1 VARGTTLICTIR
13 THNLGNATASHV
25 YTYLPYN
32 QSKVMITKIV
42 TATTGDYVVQHD
54 HNNLTLLQQYVRPNE
69 VRTMRV
75 EMHVNG
81 GLPEQTLI
89 RLQGYYNDDP
99 VPPPFD
105 DNGTE
110 LLAPGSEGQLGKR
123 TNIAPVL
130 VGTVSETSPLV
141 WMTAIPT
148 PAPTFLLFFS
158 DRFLP
163 GEPVDVWLTTAASP
177 PTTIPLDM
185 RIVADSEGHIR
196 LSLPCDTFPPG
207 NYQLVVR
214 GRRSDLQAAIPFT
227 L

>member
-1 VARGTTLICTIR
+1 
-13 THNLGNATASHV
+13 
-25 YTYLPYN
+25 
-32 QSKVMITKIV
+32 
-42 TATTGDYVVQHD
+42 
-54 HNNLTLLQQYVRPNE
+54 
-69 VRTMRV
+69 
-75 EMHVNG
+75 
-81 GLPEQTLI
+81 
-89 RLQGYYNDDP
+89 
-99 VPPPFD
+99 
-105 DNGTE
+105 
-110 LLAPGSEGQLGKR
+110 
-123 TNIAPVL
+123 
-130 VGTVSETSPLV
+130 
-141 WMTAIPT
+141 MTAIPT